1 MPRDFKIS
9 EISPPA
15 RLESCFDGKPPKLW
29 ARGDSAILNHPLLGI
44 LSARQIDSDLALKS
58 SQLLRQLV
66 SLKEAAFV
74 SGWHS
79 PLEEDALRIALAQDV
94 SLVFCVS
101 KALERFKPS
110 DDLESRLNDGK
121 VLLLTHCSPKAK
133 RISRD
138 ASIRR
143 NELVIA
149 LASALLILSAP
160 LGSNTLNLAKEA
172 LRHGKRVL
180 TIEHRMNEELLGC
193 NALPATCDNILTVLG

>member
-1 MPRDFKIS
+1 MPRDFQIS
-9 EISPPA
+9 EISPTA

-66 SLKEAAFV
+66 SLKKASFV
-74 SGWHS
+74 GGWHS
-79 PLEEDALRIALAQDV
+79 PLEEEALRIALAQDA

-180 TIEHRMNEELLGC
+180 TIEHRMNEELLRC